1 MTNTYTVYKSQTG
14 DVGGRYKSTSPMAAA
29 KKAASKLFKKIDES
43 RKSSVRTIYFAI
55 RETTSG
61 SSHKVFKYV
70 AKRVLLAKPVV
81 ITINGKEIVYKYK
94 IDIKSDS
101 EAPPTSRELRD
112 KETKVVK
119 RRTATAKKT
128 ARKPCAEG
136 KVRNSVTKRCRKVVS
151 SDKKKPC
158 KTGKRRNPE
167 TKRCRKIA
175 KKPTTKK
182 CEKGKK
188 RNPVTKRCRK
198 IRGGQELGMGNDM
211 VDDMGND
218 MVNDMG
224 NDMVDD
230 NSMMGGYW

>member
-14 DVGGRYKSTSPMAAA
+14 DVGGRYKSTTPMAAA

-61 SSHKVFKYV
+61 SAHKVFKYV

-101 EAPPTSRELRD
+101 EAPPTSRELH
-112 KETKVVK
+112 VK
-119 RRTATAKKT
+119 DKKT
-128 ARKPCAEG
+128 GVKKAAVRKPCAEG
-136 KVRNSVTKRCRKVVS
+136 KVRNAVTKRCRKVAS
-151 SDKKKPC
+151 GDKKKPC
-158 KTGKRRNPE
+158 KPGKRRNPE

-175 KKPTTKK
+175 KKPTTKR

-198 IRGGQELGMGNDM
+198 IRGGQEPDM
-211 VDDMGND
+211 VGEMVDEIGDDMGN
-218 MVNDMG
+218 VMG
-224 NDMVDD
+224 NVMDSAE
-230 NSMMGGYW
+230 NNMMGGYW